1 MNRRDSLKTLMMA
14 SGALIS
20 LPSWAEGWTPD
31 KLMLGQSSFSLQELD
46 LLTSVSD
53 TIIPA
58 GNSIGAVTVGVDK
71 FLQKLFQDCYEKD
84 VQTNIKNQLLK
95 LDKNSQS
102 AHSKGFASC
111 DQQQRQELLLKF
123 SSSEDKAEKDFFDLV
138 KSETIR
144 GFNTSKEVMLNYL
157 NYKVVPGHYYG
168 CVDVNA

>member
-1 MNRRDSLKTLMMA
+1 MNRRNSLKSLMMA

-20 LPSWAEGWTPD
+20 LPSWAEGWTLD
-31 KLMLGQSSFSLQELD
+31 KLILGQSSFSMEEQD
-46 LLTSVSD
+46 LLTSVAD

-58 GNSIGAVTVGVDK
+58 GNSIGALSVGVDK

-84 VQTNIKNQLLK
+84 VQANIKNHLLK

-102 AHSKGFASC
+102 ANGKGFSAC

>member
-1 MNRRDSLKTLMMA
+1 MIT

-20 LPSWAEGWTPD
+20 LPSWAEGWTLD
-31 KLMLGQSSFSLQELD
+31 KLILGKSSFGVDEQEL
-46 LLTSVSD
+46 LKSVAD

-84 VQTNIKNQLLK
+84 VQANIKDQLLK
-95 LDKNSQS
+95 LDKNAQDVNG
-102 AHSKGFASC
+102 KGFAAC

-123 SSSEDKAEKDFFDLV
+123 SSSDDKAEKDFFDLV

-157 NYKVVPGHYYG
+157 KYKVVPGHYYG

>member
-1 MNRRDSLKTLMMA
+1 MLA

-20 LPSWAEGWTPD
+20 LPSWAEGWTLE
-31 KLMLGQSSFSLQELD
+31 KVILGQSSFSLQELD

-58 GNSIGAVTVGVDK
+58 GTSVGAVSVGVDK

-95 LDKNSQS
+95 LDKNSQN
-102 AHSKGFASC
+102 ANGKGFAAC
-111 DQQQRQELLLKF
+111 DQQQREELLLKF